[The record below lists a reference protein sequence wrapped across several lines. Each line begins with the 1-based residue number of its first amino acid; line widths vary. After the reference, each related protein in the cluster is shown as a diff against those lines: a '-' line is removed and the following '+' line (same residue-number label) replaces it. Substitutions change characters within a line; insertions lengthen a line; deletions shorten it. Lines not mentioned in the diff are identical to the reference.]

1 MPRILVFAAAVPA
14 TLDSPAVPA
23 GLRAAQ
29 VIQALRDG
37 GHDVSVSVPATLP
50 ENVQENAPENAP
62 ENMSWDGA
70 SSNGPA
76 LWHSPRTALDV
87 LHRVRPD
94 VIVWMDPLLRCTP
107 ASLMAGPLQVC
118 DLHGHAPDD
127 PAARDRMARHAAGAD
142 LVLTASGAQD
152 GFWLAALPPGPAC
165 PTVIVPYAAPPGL
178 RLPHR
183 GGVSPGGGV
192 SPLRRLHVPGG
203 LHLRPGGLDWLKRA
217 AAWCGA
223 RGIALHVDPAA
234 GETPDLA
241 TRRALHGIEAMPG
254 VHLSV
259 DPTLRQALD
268 GYGPGS
274 LVLDLADDLLAR
286 RLDAPAPVLDALAHG
301 VPLLTNAGGDL
312 AQRLVHAGAAVTL
325 PMGADGHAAAD
336 GHALDDALDGLAA
349 LPAAEFGVMADA
361 ARDCAARWFDP
372 ADAANALLDAL
383 DRAGHA
389 RTGRRAAWGAH
400 RLPPDG
406 LPHVLVL
413 SEQGDNMRGVRVDTP
428 LGKLHEEGR
437 VAGYAVWRKGK
448 LGFSTRPA
456 EADPAFDAIWV
467 QRDLPPDLA
476 MALTALGRPY
486 LLDMDDNVLVSPAY
500 RVPFSA
506 AQLQASRSLVRGCA
520 VLTTSGDRLAG
531 LLQRYAGA
539 TLLDRT
545 VVCRNLATKQPPFV
559 PPGPP
564 TCLVWASSDAPALTG
579 GYLGVVR
586 AVRDFCLAYGVRL
599 VCIGAPPPGL
609 AVEAGVATEHLGMMP
624 YHAYLAHLR
633 SLAPAILVAPLDTG
647 ADPATQDF
655 IDGKSDIKV
664 LESLVTGLVGVFSDA
679 PAYRDT
685 DLPAPILCRNDHAG
699 WLAGLER
706 ARQLCMTGTPR
717 QSLPA
722 DRMASGPGLHAW
734 DEALR
739 RVRLRHPLRLSELE
753 QAVKLNRTTVMRRL
767 LPQEE
772 FDAVWYVSVN
782 QDVGMA
788 VAAGQITAYAHYAN
802 HGYFEGRPGN
812 QDELMRE
819 DKGGFWGNVMNT
831 LGDMRAG
838 LDARAAALEAMQSR
852 RRRRQAAGFTRS

>member
-1 MPRILVFAAAVPA
+1 MQRILVFAAAVPA
-14 TLDSPAVPA
+14 TLDSPAAPA

-37 GHDVSVSVPATLP
+37 GHDVSVSVPGPASWTMP
-50 ENVQENAPENAP
+50 GTSPGPVQVT
-62 ENMSWDGA
+62 GA
-70 SSNGPA
+70 SPDGQGG
-76 LWHSPRTALDV
+76 LRHSPRTALDV
-87 LHRVRPD
+87 LRRVRPD
-94 VIVWMDPLLRCTP
+94 VVVWMDPLLRCTP

-142 LVLTASGAQD
+142 LLLTASGAQD

-178 RLPHR
+178 RLPHK
-183 GGVSPGGGV
+183 GGV

-217 AAWCGA
+217 AAWCGT

-241 TRRALHGIEAMPG
+241 ALRTLHGIEAMPG

-259 DPTLRQALD
+259 DPALRQTLD

-274 LVLDLADDLLAR
+274 LVLDLADDLMAR

-325 PMGADGHAAAD
+325 PLDAAAD
-336 GHALDDALDGLAA
+336 AAVDGDALDDALDGLAA
-349 LPAAEFGVMADA
+349 LPAAELGAMAAA

-389 RTGRRAAWGAH
+389 RTGRRSAWGAH
-400 RLPPDG
+400 RPPPDR
-406 LPHVLVL
+406 LPQVLVL

-500 RVPFSA
+500 RVPFSV

-531 LLQRYAGA
+531 LLQHYAGA

-545 VVCRNLATKQPPFV
+545 VVCRNLAAEQPPFV

-579 GYLGVVR
+579 GYLGTVR

-685 DLPAPILCRNDHAG
+685 DLPAPILCRNDHPG

-717 QSLPA
+717 QALPR

-739 RVRLRHPLRLSELE
+739 RARLRHPLRLSEVE

-767 LPQEE
+767 LPSEE
-772 FDAVWYVSVN
+772 FDATWYVSVN

-788 VAAGQITAYAHYAN
+788 VAAGQITAYAHYSN

-819 DKGGFWGNVMNT
+819 DKVGFWGNVMNT
-831 LGDMRAG
+831 LGDVRAG
-838 LDARAAALEAMQSR
+838 LDVRAAALEAMQSR